1 MNDKPQNSPAEIDL
15 LYFFRPLGNL
25 FKSIGNG
32 IVFFFK
38 KIQANKILFAIAVL
52 IISVVGFSAR
62 YFLKP
67 AYQTEGMFV
76 SGVLPSKYCSLLL
89 HNLGKLQGEEN
100 ATLLSRQIS
109 IPEDACKDILSITM
123 LPMRDTFS
131 LDRRDTALSLFRIRL
146 VLKKMENLDTIQWG
160 LVNYLEN
167 NAYALK
173 RKEARIN
180 LLKALRLELNKK
192 IESLDSLKK
201 IVNGSIMPRSEGKG
215 IILGEPIDPVSVYQA
230 EMAYY
235 KERLGID
242 QSLATIDNIEVIQ
255 PFFNVSRYN
264 YPDFNK
270 YFIYSF
276 LASLVVASII
286 VLLFGKKL
294 KQSNL

>member
-1 MNDKPQNSPAEIDL
+1 MDDKQQNNPAEIDL

-32 IVFFFK
+32 IVLFFK
-38 KIQANKILFAIAVL
+38 KIQANKILFATAVFV
-52 IISVVGFSAR
+52 ISTGGFSLR

-76 SGVLPSKYCSLLL
+76 SSVLPSKYCSLLL
-89 HNLGKLQGEEN
+89 SNLKKLQGEQN
-100 ATLLSRQIS
+100 APLLSRQIS
-109 IPEDACKDILSITM
+109 IPAEACSDILSITM

-146 VLKKMENLDTIQWG
+146 VLKKMDNLDTIQWG

-180 LLKALRLELNKK
+180 SLKALKIELNKK

-201 IVNGSIMPRSEGKG
+201 IINSSIVPRSEGKG

-230 EMAYY
+230 EMGYY
-235 KERLGID
+235 KEKLGID
-242 QSLATIDNIEVIQ
+242 QSLATIDNIEIIQ

-276 LASLVVASII
+276 LAALVAASII
-286 VLLFGKKL
+286 ILLFGKKL
-294 KQSNL
+294 KN

>member
-1 MNDKPQNSPAEIDL
+1 MNDKPQNNPAEIDL
-15 LYFFRPLGNL
+15 MYFFRPLGNF
-25 FKSIGNG
+25 FKSISNG

-38 KIQANKILFAIAVL
+38 KIQTNVILFTLAVL
-52 IISVVGFSAR
+52 TISATGFSIR

-76 SGVLPSKYCSLLL
+76 SSVLPSKYCSLLL
-89 HNLGKLQGEEN
+89 GNLRKLQGEEN
-100 ATLLSRQIS
+100 APLLSRQIS
-109 IPEDACKDILSITM
+109 IPEEACSDILSITM

-131 LDRRDTALSLFRIRL
+131 LDRRDTSLSLFRIRL
-146 VLKKMENLDTIQWG
+146 VLKKMDNLDTIQRG

-167 NAYALK
+167 NAFALK

-180 LLKALRLELNKK
+180 SLKALKIELNKK

-201 IVNGSIMPRSEGKG
+201 IVNSSIVPRSEGKG

-230 EMAYY
+230 EMGYY
-235 KERLGID
+235 KEQLGID
-242 QSLATIDNIEVIQ
+242 QSLATIDNIEIIQ

-276 LASLVVASII
+276 LASLVTASFI

-294 KQSNL
+294 K